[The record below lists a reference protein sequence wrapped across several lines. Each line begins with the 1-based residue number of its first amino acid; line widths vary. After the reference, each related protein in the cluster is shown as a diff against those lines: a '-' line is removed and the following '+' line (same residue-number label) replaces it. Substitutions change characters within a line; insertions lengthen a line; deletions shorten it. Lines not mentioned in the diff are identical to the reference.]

1 MFIQGGDSMYNVQ
14 KNKKKNSDAKIAAN
28 DRYNKKHYKNIS
40 IRIKPDQADF
50 IRDTAKKKNLSIIFN
65 NFSYNFSYFHYLI
78 PKHYTSFH

>member
-50 IRDTAKKKNLSIIFN
+50 IRDTAKKKNLSIAQ
-65 NFSYNFSYFHYLI
+65 LI
-78 PKHYTSFH
+78 INAVELFDNKTDNI

>member
-50 IRDTAKKKNLSIIFN
+50 IRDTAKKNNLSIAQ
-65 NFSYNFSYFHYLI
+65 LI
-78 PKHYTSFH
+78 INAVELFDNKTDNI